1 MWLMAHHPLAIR
13 SDVDS
18 PSPTVK
24 ERLFITSVEVI
35 EFSYLLEQNENTS
48 KWGWLFRTYMQWHAV
63 AFVLSELCIR
73 PSGPT
78 YERAWKAVESVFD
91 RRILESTSKQ
101 KGMLWRPLRQLW
113 TRAKAV
119 RDKRPKNNM
128 WSDGLANPS
137 GGGLPKA
144 FDPLPPS
151 MNPGPPNGNAM
162 GPTAYNLGVIHST
175 AEALGLDM
183 DDYDDIGA
191 DNDLSQPPIPLVMDM
206 DMNPDGTDVLPTNQN
221 QPGGNDDPLMVQ
233 NWLGGATDG
242 NDLDLQ
248 TNNDFLR
255 WSGWTPGIPGDFD
268 PMAGFPIMNHSANMA
283 GAGSGVMGAS
293 TGTSMAQQWF

>member
-13 SDVDS
+13 SDVDA

-91 RRILESTSKQ
+91 KRILESTSKQ

-137 GGGLPKA
+137 GGLPKA
-144 FDPLPPS
+144 FDPLPTT
-151 MNPGPPNGNAM
+151 MNLGPPNGNAM
-162 GPTAYNLGVIHST
+162 GRTPYNLDVIHST
-175 AEALGLDM
+175 ANALGLDM
-183 DDYDDIGA
+183 DDYNDVGGA
-191 DNDLSQPPIPLVMDM
+191 ENDLSQQPPLPLVMDM
-206 DMNPDGTDVLPTNQN
+206 DMNPDGTDVLPS
-221 QPGGNDDPLMVQ
+221 QPGNPLMVQ
-233 NWLGGATDG
+233 NWLANDGGNG

-255 WSGWTPGIPGDFD
+255 WSGWTPGMGDFD
-268 PMAGFPIMNHSANMA
+268 PMAGFPIMNANMA
-283 GAGSGVMGAS
+283 GAGSGVGAS
-293 TGTSMAQQWF
+293 TGAGMAQEWF